1 MVFFSIKMKEMMLNK
16 FNPLGILNFATFMQY
31 QRFVMPISFL
41 FYLHNGLT
49 FSDFIFCQSLYNA
62 SCLSAKLTFGFVGD
76 IFPKKYILIFAYF
89 LFMMRVLLW
98 INFSG
103 FWVILAGE
111 ILYGLFKA
119 FYRGNVD
126 SYIYEWLEHSQMS
139 EEMISSY
146 GKLSFYNSM
155 GSAVSCF
162 AGVIL
167 FKYFGFK
174 TILYL
179 ELVTQILAIS
189 ALCLLPKIKSKNS
202 GAINP
207 LFYIK
212 SVFLS
217 LKSVLTNVKVNY
229 YVFYSAMLSGL
240 TNVFVWNFQP
250 LLKLANAPVFLYGV
264 INFINQVLRG
274 VGGIKA
280 KSVIGMFTK
289 AKLFYIVYS
298 VALLPFGLLLVGHFC
313 RNYIFVFSLLTV
325 ICLAILLFVVFG
337 IFNISKIHE
346 YSQDSTRASSASVNT
361 FVEDFASFLL
371 LLGFKFLYDWF
382 GFVNAILIFAIC
394 VAFILF
400 PKMRRIKDAG

>member
-1 MVFFSIKMKEMMLNK
+1 
-16 FNPLGILNFATFMQY
+16 
-31 QRFVMPISFL
+31 
-41 FYLHNGLT
+41 
-49 FSDFIFCQSLYNA
+49 
-62 SCLSAKLTFGFVGD
+62 
-76 IFPKKYILIFAYF
+76 
-89 LFMMRVLLW
+89 
-98 INFSG
+98 
-103 FWVILAGE
+103 
-111 ILYGLFKA
+111 
-119 FYRGNVD
+119 
-126 SYIYEWLEHSQMS
+126 
-139 EEMISSY
+139 
-146 GKLSFYNSM
+146 
-155 GSAVSCF
+155 
-162 AGVIL
+162 
-167 FKYFGFK
+167 
-174 TILYL
+174 
-179 ELVTQILAIS
+179 
-189 ALCLLPKIKSKNS
+189 
-202 GAINP
+202 
-207 LFYIK
+207 
-212 SVFLS
+212 
-217 LKSVLTNVKVNY
+217 
-229 YVFYSAMLSGL
+229 MLSGL

-346 YSQDSTRASSASVNT
+346 YSQDSSRASSASVNT